1 MAPTYTSD
9 SANTMLSAED
19 KHKLR
24 KPVGEKMCRDRIN
37 TCIEQLK
44 TLLEREFHKQD
55 PNTKLEKADILEMT
69 VGFLTQ
75 KLQPQ
80 SPVPQRAHSEGYSK
94 CWRETLH
101 FLSSSSMKDMMLQN
115 LQRVAR
121 RGRRP
126 GQLSGGPEA
135 SCPSWSWKT
144 GSAGSPS
151 MQVLMRSL
159 HIFSP
164 TGFLS

>member
-24 KPVGEKMCRDRIN
+24 KPVGKKM
-37 TCIEQLK
+37 
-44 TLLEREFHKQD
+44 EFHKQD

-80 SPVPQRAHSEGYSK
+80 SPVPQRAHSEGYSQ

-115 LQRVAR
+115 LQRA
-121 RGRRP
+121 
-126 GQLSGGPEA
+126 GQDV
-135 SCPSWSWKT
+135 CPSSPLSSQHQHHSQGPVKQATSGHKT
-144 GSAGSPS
+144 VWRPW
-151 MQVLMRSL
+151 
-159 HIFSP
+159 
-164 TGFLS
+164 